1 MSDEFKKDSPEPGA
15 AKEAEGAAVK
25 PDGTGSATP
34 SAELSGGPGSGAD
47 RPSADAQTGEAKPGA
62 AGAAPLDAEAAAKA
76 KADAE
81 AREARAIARALRKGT
96 PLPTASAGVGSA
108 DAGGAAVS
116 DAVAPAA
123 GAPGGAV
130 SGEGAPSVAAA
141 SGEATP
147 GAAGAAPLEAEAA
160 AKAKADAEARE
171 ARAIARALRKGTP
184 LPTAGSGAD
193 APSGAAVPG
202 AAAPAAGS
210 APLDAEAE
218 AKAKAAAE
226 ARAAR
231 ASARGKKPEGEDDGA
246 PKVPSPM
253 QPRLDH
259 LVKLIK
265 EQIGETAIEEAFI
278 NERDAHLP
286 YIVVKNEHWA
296 RVALLLKQH
305 CELKLNYLRNVSGID
320 QETHMEVAYHLLAI
334 DTKYE
339 VCVKVKTSRETPS
352 IASVA
357 LIWPTANW
365 NEREIYDLLGIDFP
379 GHPDLRRIMMSDDWV
394 GHPLRKDYEA
404 LDPEV

>member
-1 MSDEFKKDSPEPGA
+1 MSDEQKKDTPEQLP
-15 AKEAEGAAVK
+15 ETEID
-25 PDGTGSATP
+25 P
-34 SAELSGGPGSGAD
+34 
-47 RPSADAQTGEAKPGA
+47 AKP
-62 AGAAPLDAEAAAKA
+62 AEANSQ
-76 KADAE
+76 E
-81 AREARAIARALRKGT
+81 SS
-96 PLPTASAGVGSA
+96 PP
-108 DAGGAAVS
+108 
-116 DAVAPAA
+116 
-123 GAPGGAV
+123 
-130 SGEGAPSVAAA
+130 
-141 SGEATP
+141 
-147 GAAGAAPLEAEAA
+147 
-160 AKAKADAEARE
+160 
-171 ARAIARALRKGTP
+171 
-184 LPTAGSGAD
+184 
-193 APSGAAVPG
+193 
-202 AAAPAAGS
+202 AAAPEQAEKPSDQAS
-210 APLDAEAE
+210 APQPRTEPSAPPDSAASAAPVDEEKE

-231 ASARGKKPEGEDDGA
+231 ANARAKKTEGEDDAA
-246 PKVPSPM
+246 PKVPSPL

-265 EQIGETAIEEAFI
+265 EQVGEAAIEEAFI

-286 YIVVKNEHWA
+286 YIVVKNEHWGG
-296 RVALLLKQH
+296 VALLLQQH

-320 QETHMEVAYHLLAI
+320 QETHMEVAYHLLAL

-352 IASVA
+352 IASVS